1 MRTNLLF
8 AIAFLIATSAT
19 NAQLTIVPQVGFERS
34 ATNLQI
40 NNLGSF
46 SPMDAQ
52 STLKANIRVDY
63 KFKGGHGPFAG
74 FGTSPA
80 TVAYKFTDPANA
92 MNNFR
97 TATNNLQWRME
108 GGYQYTSAPIYFK
121 KKSTAAQSGLSSLH
135 LKSKYR
141 TDTESNKSSVQKTFT
156 EKSCGSYSIRTRCEK
171 KVIAFKKKDERLNMR
186 LQPSVGMAYR
196 PSVDESI
203 ENVGNSYQYNAGNWK
218 TAVISGLA
226 FELAKGS
233 KRQAT
238 IGVHY
243 TKGVGMEK
251 ETLNSVTDSKPST
264 TYFNSNA
271 SSWAVTL
278 GVPIS
283 LAKKQA
289 PVKEVKVIEYKKM
302 EYKSKCGP
310 KKVFI

>member
-8 AIAFLIATSAT
+8 AITFLIATSAT
-19 NAQLTIVPQVGFERS
+19 NAQLTILPQVGFERS

-52 STLKANIRVDY
+52 GTLKANIRADY

-80 TVAYKFTDPANA
+80 TVAFKFTDPANA

-97 TATNNLQWRME
+97 TATNNLQWRLE

-121 KKSTAAQSGLSSLH
+121 KKSTAAPSGLSSLH
-135 LKSKYR
+135 LRSKYKNAP
-141 TDTESNKSSVQKTFT
+141 ESDRPTVQKVFT
-156 EKSCGSYSIRTRCEK
+156 EKSCGSYSIRSHCEK
-171 KVIAFKKKDERLNMR
+171 KVMAFKKKDERLNMR
-186 LQPSVGMAYR
+186 IQPSVGMAYR
-196 PSVDESI
+196 PSVDESF
-203 ENVGNSYQYNAGNWK
+203 ERDGNSYQYNAGNWK
-218 TAVISGLA
+218 SAVISGLA
-226 FELAKGS
+226 FELAKGA

-238 IGVHY
+238 VGVHY
-243 TKGVGMEK
+243 TKGIGIEK
-251 ETLNSVTDSKPST
+251 ETLNTVTDSKPST
-264 TYFNSNA
+264 TYFSSNA

-283 LAKKQA
+283 LAKKQT
-289 PVKEVKVIEYKKM
+289 PVKEVKVIEYKKT

-310 KKVFI
+310 KKVYI